1 MHTDSSWQL
10 ERSSLSASV
19 LSTFAVD
26 ALETNDIKAQSYIS
40 FKREIANINFT
51 FSWIFLHFHGFFFFP
66 SWICLGEKKK
76 RAPFLI
82 PEGL

>member
-1 MHTDSSWQL
+1 MHTGSIWQL

-19 LSTFAVD
+19 LSTFAAD

-40 FKREIANINFT
+40 FKREFANTNVT
-51 FSWIFLHFHGFFFFP
+51 FSWIFLHFHGLFFFS
-66 SWICLGEKKK
+66 SWICLGKKK